1 MNLLLRWLA
10 MALGAIAAAGI
21 AALLA
26 TDAQIHV
33 PLAFSASAI
42 SAASLLLI
50 GVSFLIVQAIQ
61 RPSLTE
67 LLKNALLAGAFL
79 LWGVVQLM
87 RPSDLSKKL
96 GDALIALYV
105 VDLAW
110 VIFATLNNKRQVP
123 PAATKH

>member
-26 TDAQIHV
+26 TDAQIHI

-61 RPSLTE
+61 RPCLVE

-79 LWGVVQLM
+79 LWGVVEMM
-87 RPSDLSKKL
+87 RQSDLQKKL
-96 GDALIALYV
+96 GDVVIALYV

-110 VIFATLNNKRQVP
+110 VIFATLNAKREVR
-123 PAATKH
+123 PAAPRH